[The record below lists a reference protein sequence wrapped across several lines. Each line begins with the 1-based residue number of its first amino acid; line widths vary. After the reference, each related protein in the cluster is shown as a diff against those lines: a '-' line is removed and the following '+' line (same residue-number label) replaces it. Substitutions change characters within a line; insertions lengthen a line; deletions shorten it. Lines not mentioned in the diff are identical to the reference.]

1 MERPHRPPE
10 RWNRAEV
17 SHYLVP
23 FLCWSDALRTDP
35 DQPDAPTKQD
45 IALLAQTAQDAYAA
59 CPAAYRQLFHVH
71 QSADDDTYDRWFGS
85 IDCDDALLNH
95 AFGLIGQMLSQQ
107 LPALRKK
114 QPLSQVRAPIPE
126 EITAVSVRPPS
137 ADTASSQPTA
147 GQLSEDAALRRL
159 LRVSHT
165 YTDGEGQIRTRQ
177 IDLLT
182 PFLECCRAT
191 DATER
196 QRLQERC
203 HAAVQTH
210 TADYVHVLALY
221 RQSYADP
228 SAPTHAALLQ
238 ETHDCMRLIEHLLAR
253 CDYETALSDKKAALE
268 YERGGLGW
276 FGRTRKREI
285 DKALHELSLTELRMR
300 IEDERAR
307 LQNECE
313 PLVRK
318 LQRMEQELE
327 HAPLTA
333 FTRKKE
339 LRASI
344 KQTQAALADLH
355 AQSELEALTEQLSRL
370 ERKKRR

>member
-23 FLCWSDALRTDP
+23 FLRWSDALRADP
-35 DQPDAPTKQD
+35 ELTDAPTKQD
-45 IALLAQTAQDAYAA
+45 VALLAQTAQDAYAA

-71 QSADDDTYDRWFGS
+71 QSADDDTYDRWFGG

-107 LPALRKK
+107 LPALRKQ

-126 EITAVSVRPPS
+126 DVTVTPAEPLPKDAAP
-137 ADTASSQPTA
+137 AAPTA

-165 YTDGEGQIRTRQ
+165 YTDAEGQIRTRQ
-177 IDLLT
+177 LDLLT
-182 PFLECCRAT
+182 PFLEFCRAT
-191 DATER
+191 DTTAR

-203 HAAVQTH
+203 LAAVQTH
-210 TADYVHVLALY
+210 PADYVHVLTLY
-221 RQSYADP
+221 RQRYADP
-228 SAPTHAALLQ
+228 GTSAHTALLQ

-285 DKALHELSLTELRMR
+285 DKALHELSLTELRLR
-300 IEDERAR
+300 IEDERVR
-307 LQNECE
+307 LQTECE
-313 PLVRK
+313 PLERK
-318 LQRMEQELE
+318 LQRMETELE

-333 FTRKKE
+333 FARKKE